1 MKKPVFAA
9 ALVLLLAASA
19 TGQDAKPDFSGKWNL
34 DIAKSDFGH
43 APPPL
48 SIVLVIEHKEPNIKI
63 SSTQTTQQGVVSN
76 VRNLTTDG
84 KENTNTMRAM
94 GAEQDIKST
103 TKWDGRKL
111 VTALKVDFQGM
122 TTDILDSWEL
132 SADGQVL
139 TIARRY
145 QDVAGELRA
154 EDRFQQAVGEL
165 GENIP
170 RVPQLRRSRSV

>member
-1 MKKPVFAA
+1 M
-9 ALVLLLAASA
+9 
-19 TGQDAKPDFSGKWNL
+19 
-34 DIAKSDFGH
+34 
-43 APPPL
+43 
-48 SIVLVIEHKEPNIKI
+48 
-63 SSTQTTQQGVVSN
+63 SN

-94 GAEQDIKST
+94 GVEQDIKST

-139 TIARRY
+139 TIARDI
-145 QDVAGELRA
+145 QDFAGELRQKTV
-154 EDRFQQAVGEL
+154 FNKQ
-165 GENIP
+165 
-170 RVPQLRRSRSV
+170 